1 MLSSKSLQSVFGIAA
16 LAIMGSA
23 CGGGVATPPPEPF
36 SGDVST
42 VLTIEIQNQQLED
55 ARVYLIV
62 DGQRERLGSLR
73 GNQTKTFYHPMD
85 GIRSVHMEFDITLG
99 PRCVSRNVM
108 LGPGDDI
115 ATRIPAMLVAF
126 NGICR

>member
-1 MLSSKSLQSVFGIAA
+1 MLSSKSVRSVFGIAII
-16 LAIMGSA
+16 AIIGAA
-23 CGGGVATPPPEPF
+23 CGGSVVPVPPEPF
-36 SGDVST
+36 SGDPST

-55 ARVYLIV
+55 ARIYLIV

-85 GIRSVHMEFDITLG
+85 GLRSVHMEFDITLG
-99 PRCVSRNVM
+99 PRCVSRDVM

-115 ATRIPAMLVAF
+115 SAMIPSMLVAF
-126 NGICR
+126 SGICR